1 MPRSSRAIAILC
13 ALAVAM
19 SSCLFATS
27 PADARHRSHATSKH
41 KAAKH
46 GRHKSARDKSDKD
59 DTAKNE
65 NAALETRTP
74 VDKHDCIDVS
84 QTFYRRAASAAG
96 RAKHGIPKEFE
107 RVASNLDV
115 FCGEEEFEKARVSI
129 DWMNTCLQN
138 FTQDSKLGYC
148 SRNKDYFC
156 SIDPESESCRTR
168 DADKA
173 LSEIPQ

>member
-19 SSCLFATS
+19 SSSLLPST
-27 PADARHRSHATSKH
+27 PADERHRSHVASKH

-84 QTFYRRAASAAG
+84 QTFYRRGGGAG
-96 RAKHGIPKEFE
+96 AGAHKTT
-107 RVASNLDV
+107 
-115 FCGEEEFEKARVSI
+115 AR
-129 DWMNTCLQN
+129 
-138 FTQDSKLGYC
+138 
-148 SRNKDYFC
+148 
-156 SIDPESESCRTR
+156 
-168 DADKA
+168 
-173 LSEIPQ
+173 